1 MKKQYIYIILK
12 KLKKKK
18 KNGDVSS
25 NVILEFP
32 APKKQTTRNGVR
44 EKQTILSP
52 FIELTNLSQN
62 NCSVCLD
69 TKKIKQTVYVWS
81 GQSQWGVVN
90 GPLKFWTARKI
101 LPLFD
106 LLAKFRRLLAC
117 SCSQT
122 VCSCWQPRFLVSI
135 ARSFVNPSLG
145 QSKCN
150 SVCCLIPINMAIKF
164 SGNARDKGQRQ
175 IINQLI

>member
-81 GQSQWGVVN
+81 GQSQ
-90 GPLKFWTARKI
+90 
-101 LPLFD
+101 
-106 LLAKFRRLLAC
+106 
-117 SCSQT
+117 
-122 VCSCWQPRFLVSI
+122 
-135 ARSFVNPSLG
+135 
-145 QSKCN
+145 
-150 SVCCLIPINMAIKF
+150 
-164 SGNARDKGQRQ
+164 
-175 IINQLI
+175 